1 MDGDWS
7 PMIYYIMYVHTQGF
21 WDLVSIQVDD
31 MNQKFKNLEELERND
46 WKQQHQV
53 QPTMHKKRGKVC

>member
-1 MDGDWS
+1 
-7 PMIYYIMYVHTQGF
+7 MYVHTQGF

-53 QPTMHKKRGKVC
+53 QPTMNNKRGGKVSTSAAQRH